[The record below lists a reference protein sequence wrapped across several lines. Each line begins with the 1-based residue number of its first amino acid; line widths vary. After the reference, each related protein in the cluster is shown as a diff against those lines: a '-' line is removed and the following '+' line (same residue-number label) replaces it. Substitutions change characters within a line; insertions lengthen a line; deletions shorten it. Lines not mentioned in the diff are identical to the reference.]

1 MARMGDL
8 AGVDDYESD
17 ELLAPPV
24 QPRPLNML
32 GDALYGLGR
41 SLSGAADNPIQP
53 AQDAAYG
60 AFKGMTVDPVVEAY
74 NAVKGRMTEDEQRN
88 MLFGAAIGMLPMG
101 RAAKG
106 AAPAGIKVFHSSP
119 HDFERFDASKI
130 GTGEGAQ
137 VYGYGHYFAENP
149 AVSGQGGQYWQ
160 QFAQRFVGPEQLAT
174 LQFKNA
180 GFDRSAAAQKLAADI
195 AATKA
200 EIELGHFSNGQR
212 MTPSYIADQV
222 NYISK
227 QRQALKL
234 LESGNPV
241 GPRTYEVNLRA
252 RPEEFLDWD
261 KPLVQQPIAD
271 KVRSLV
277 PEDLRKTF
285 DYNVEKGGVTG
296 ANVYNNYV
304 PNQSFV
310 VRPSVTAPYAPTGA
324 RTFEEALQIAGGNPS
339 LVRTINNPS
348 REIGSQRLRDAGIPG
363 IRYLDQGSRVGSITG
378 QKISQIEGS
387 LKQARADLAGG
398 GFGDPERLMRKIAN
412 LEHELSLH
420 RPTSNYVMFP
430 GTEGLIDITKKY
442 ALPTAVLGGL
452 AAQDRYETQ

>member
-8 AGVDDYESD
+8 AGVDDYEQD
-17 ELLAPPV
+17 ELLAPPA

-32 GDALYGLGR
+32 GDAFYGLGR
-41 SLSGAADNPIQP
+41 SLSGPAANPIQP

-149 AVSGQGGQYWQ
+149 KVSGQGGEYWK
-160 QFAQRFVGPEQLAT
+160 QFLSRYDMPEGYAARELMHSKFDRARALENIQKDISGIEWMGPENTNLNDLLAI
-174 LQFKNA
+174 
-180 GFDRSAAAQKLAADI
+180 R
-195 AATKA
+195 
-200 EIELGHFSNGQR
+200 EL
-212 MTPSYIADQV
+212 
-222 NYISK
+222 
-227 QRQALKL
+227 LK
-234 LESGNPV
+234 SGKPV
-241 GPRTYEVNLRA
+241 GPRTYEVNLKA

-261 KPLVQQPIAD
+261 RPLREQSARVQSIPGIA
-271 KVRSLV
+271 
-277 PEDLRKTF
+277 E
-285 DYNVEKGGVTG
+285 
-296 ANVYNNYV
+296 A
-304 PNQSFV
+304 
-310 VRPSVTAPYAPTGA
+310 A
-324 RTFEEALQIAGGNPS
+324 RTEAYNRALAATNKPRADQLWSMVKNP
-339 LVRTINNPS
+339 LDATG
-348 REIGSQRLRDAGIPG
+348 EFAFSQLAPRRSSPEASKMLYEAGIPG
-363 IRYLDQGSRVGSITG
+363 IRYLDQGSRQLALDQAAALKAAEQMRGKGVHG
-378 QKISQIEGS
+378 ERAWLEEAER
-387 LKQARADLAGG
+387 LKQTPL
-398 GFGDPERLMRKIAN
+398 
-412 LEHELSLH
+412 
-420 RPTSNYVMFP
+420 TSNYVMFP

-442 ALPTAVLGGL
+442 AIPAAVLGGL

>member
-8 AGVDDYESD
+8 AGVDDYAPD
-17 ELLAPPV
+17 ELLAPPT

-41 SLSGAADNPIQP
+41 SLSGPAANPIKS

-60 AFKGMTVDPVVEAY
+60 AFRGMTVDPVVEAY
-74 NAVKGRMTEDEQRN
+74 HAVKGRMTEDEQRN
-88 MLFGAAIGMLPMG
+88 MLFGAALGLLPMG
-101 RAAKG
+101 RGAAK
-106 AAPAGIKVFHSSP
+106 PGIKVFHSSP

-149 AVSGQGGQYWQ
+149 KVSGQGGQYWQ
-160 QFAQRFVGPEQLAT
+160 QFLNHFPREE
-174 LQFKNA
+174 
-180 GFDRSAAAQKLAADI
+180 RLAADRLATESFDREAAI
-195 AATKA
+195 AALRQQMA
-200 EIELGHFSNGQR
+200 DPR
-212 MTPSYIADQV
+212 MHHTPDSLAR
-222 NYISK
+222 S
-227 QRQALKL
+227 QAQLSL
-234 LESGNPV
+234 LESGKIV
-241 GPRTYEVNLRA
+241 GPRTYEVNLKA

-277 PEDLRKTF
+277 PEDLRKAF
-285 DYNVEKGGVTG
+285 DYNVERGGVTG

-310 VRPSVTAPYAPTGA
+310 VRPSVTAPYVPTGV

-339 LVRTINNPS
+339 LVRAINNPS
-348 REIGSQRLRDAGIPG
+348 REIGSQRLREAGIPG
-363 IRYLDQGSRVGSITG
+363 IKYLDQGSRVGPVTG

-387 LKQARADLAGG
+387 LNQARADLAG
-398 GFGDPERLMRKIAN
+398 GFGDPERLMRTIAN

-442 ALPTAVLGGL
+442 VLPTAVLGGL
-452 AAQDRYETQ
+452 AVQDRYETQ